1 MPIGNFLK
9 RLFSGTPGRQEQI
22 HPDEEAIHDEA
33 LKLLPLGARR
43 TVRYPPFIE
52 GFPAYLGSDYLLGLQ
67 NELYTK
73 LLGGVGL
80 PKSEFDEVVRP
91 VILNYARFVHLLPAS
106 ENHHHCG
113 PGGLLRHGL
122 EVAYFAMNG
131 TKNTAF
137 DSRRPPSERS
147 RRAVRWNV
155 AGLLCGLLHDTGKAV
170 TDMQIVYPPSDLKWV
185 HSENTVE
192 EWAKAH
198 GLRKYYIE
206 WNKGRHMR
214 HVMKSRDLVMTLC
227 PPQTLTWLMAAGDD
241 ILDALMDA
249 IVGKEESP
257 LYRVLMM
264 ADGKSTKLDMASG
277 EAPQYMTGV
286 PVIKLLTSA
295 MTRLIKEGDWTIN
308 VPGARV
314 WTSTQGVFIAWNSG
328 AQEIIN
334 LILSDQVEAIPR
346 TPTSL
351 LMRLVDQSIAEPGP
365 DGELYWEVAPHC
377 LQKSEKPMI
386 LRCMKLASA
395 DTLFPYDPV
404 PAPVSIRI
412 REGGELI
419 EYAAVTQAQAN
430 VEHNVETAEESTRSE
445 PPVTA
450 AKLAKREPATPATP
464 DRTKDAA
471 APPAHSAAD
480 IPVLSEPSEP
490 EQAEN
495 PKPLALIADPVLAQ
509 LAEIDMDDSDES
521 SRQDFLNSS
530 LLCFSGL
537 STDAPADPET
547 VSKAEAAAEAEPVPN
562 PALERKP
569 QAPKPGP
576 KQVPLNT
583 IFSAQPAGDSH
594 ENRHARTEAPKE
606 KLRLNGARADK
617 PGAGSSFQGKPQ
629 SINSILDKP
638 KNTPKAKSKP
648 KLQDAAKVIER
659 PELII
664 PAEPQTVAALAQSK
678 AAAPPFP
685 GLDLTAAEISALE
698 SNPQL
703 AKQLLATLER
713 PDIFNAYLRRVFVP
727 LKSAHAEGIEDAI
740 ADELVAFDWVWHDF
754 TDESAVPVYTAS
766 KLTGIVLPNWLGS
779 IVARNIKR
787 ELQVFTAAT
796 VGEERAE
803 QLLPLT
809 AALIDQASME
819 KLRSGLEVLTLTQHK
834 LKQISAKFDA
844 NPEDG
849 LCALHLHRD
858 TVYNWRRKVAYI
870 LPVDGELKRLKQ
882 HG

>member
-9 RLFSGTPGRQEQI
+9 RLFTGSPGSPGSPGSQEQI

-52 GFPAYLGSDYLLGLQ
+52 GFPAYLSSDYLLGLQ
-67 NELYTK
+67 DELYTK

-80 PKSEFDEVVRP
+80 PKSEFDEIVRP
-91 VILNYARFVHLLPAS
+91 AILNYARFVHLLPAS

-122 EVAYFAMNG
+122 EVAYFSMNG

-185 HSENTVE
+185 HSEHTVE
-192 EWAKAH
+192 EWAKKH

-214 HVMKSRDLVMTLC
+214 HVIKSRDLVMTLC

-295 MTRLIKEGDWTIN
+295 MTRLIKEGDWSIN

-314 WTSTQGVFIAWNSG
+314 WTTTQGVFIAWNSG
-328 AQEIIN
+328 AQEIID
-334 LILSDQVEAIPR
+334 LILNDKVEAIPR
-346 TPTSL
+346 SPTSL

-365 DGELYWEVAPHC
+365 DGEMYWEVAPHC
-377 LQKSEKPMI
+377 LQKSDKPMI

-404 PAPVSIRI
+404 PAPISVRI
-412 REGGELI
+412 RQGGELI
-419 EYAAVTQAQAN
+419 EYSADTEAQASIAIHPESQEKEQPQDALSPSITEHQDNAPTQAK
-430 VEHNVETAEESTRSE
+430 
-445 PPVTA
+445 P
-450 AKLAKREPATPATP
+450 K
-464 DRTKDAA
+464 TKKTVPAA
-471 APPAHSAAD
+471 APATATEL
-480 IPVLSEPSEP
+480 PVLSEPSEVEP
-490 EQAEN
+490 ASKR
-495 PKPLALIADPVLAQ
+495 PKPEAQPDVVLAQ
-509 LAEIDMDDSDES
+509 LAEIEVHDNDEA
-521 SRQDFLNSS
+521 SRQGFLDSA
-530 LLCFSGL
+530 LLCLSGQ
-537 STDAPADPET
+537 DT
-547 VSKAEAAAEAEPVPN
+547 VAYDEAEAETAVAIEPEAA
-562 PALERKP
+562 PAQKPSKP
-569 QAPKPGP
+569 QGNVRQVTMGTIMKVDPKSSSI
-576 KQVPLNT
+576 QQ
-583 IFSAQPAGDSH
+583 QPAKK
-594 ENRHARTEAPKE
+594 EPQKE
-606 KLRLNGARADK
+606 KLRLNGAR
-617 PGAGSSFQGKPQ
+617 GEQGGGRGSSQGKTQPNQQEGRADRVQ
-629 SINSILDKP
+629 SEPPVLVQTAPEKTAPIVLEAQGTNYPGLKLTSEEKSALDSNP
-638 KNTPKAKSKP
+638 
-648 KLQDAAKVIER
+648 D
-659 PELII
+659 
-664 PAEPQTVAALAQSK
+664 LAQ
-678 AAAPPFP
+678 
-685 GLDLTAAEISALE
+685 
-698 SNPQL
+698 
-703 AKQLLATLER
+703 QLLATLDR
-713 PDIFNAYLRRVFVP
+713 PDIFNSYLRRVFVP
-727 LKSAHAEGIEDAI
+727 LRSAHPEGLEDAVADQLI
-740 ADELVAFDWVWHDF
+740 ACDWVWHDF
-754 TDESAVPVYTAS
+754 TDESSAPIYTAS
-766 KLTGIVLPNWLGS
+766 RLTGIVLPNWLGT
-779 IVARNIKR
+779 IVTRNLKR
-787 ELQVFTAAT
+787 ELQVFTAAS
-796 VGEERAE
+796 VGDERTE
-803 QLLPLT
+803 QLIPLSIQLV
-809 AALIDQASME
+809 AQASSE
-819 KLRSGLEVLTLTQHK
+819 KLRSGVSVLSLTQHK
-834 LKQISAKFDA
+834 LKQISACYDA

-858 TVYNWRRKVAYI
+858 TVYNWRRKIAYI
-870 LPVDGELKRLKQ
+870 LPVEGELKRLNQ

>member
-1 MPIGNFLK
+1 MPIGNFL
-9 RLFSGTPGRQEQI
+9 RQLFSGSPGSLEQI

-43 TVRYPPFIE
+43 TVRYPPFLE
-52 GFPAYLGSDYLLGLQ
+52 GFPAYLSSDYLLSLQ

-80 PKSEFDEVVRP
+80 PKSEFDEIVRP
-91 VILNYARFVHLLPAS
+91 AVLNYARFVHLLPAS

-122 EVAYFAMNG
+122 EVAYFSMNG

-147 RRAVRWNV
+147 KRAVRWNV

-192 EWAKAH
+192 EWAKKH

-206 WNKGRHMR
+206 WSKGRHAR

-286 PVIKLLTSA
+286 PVIKLMTSA
-295 MTRLIKEGDWTIN
+295 MTRLIKEGTWTVN

-314 WTSTQGVFIAWNSG
+314 WTSSQGVFIAWNSG

-334 LILSDQVEAIPR
+334 LILSDKVEAIPR

-351 LMRLVDQSIAEPGP
+351 LMRLVDQSVAVPGP
-365 DGELYWEVAPHC
+365 DGELYWEVAPYC
-377 LQKSEKPMI
+377 LQKGEKPMI

-412 REGGELI
+412 RQGGELI
-419 EYAAVTQAQAN
+419 DYPAATEAQASI
-430 VEHNVETAEESTRSE
+430 EHREESE
-445 PPVTA
+445 PSVAPIPSKEDKKATSPSPSKTKVAEA
-450 AKLAKREPATPATP
+450 AN
-464 DRTKDAA
+464 A
-471 APPAHSAAD
+471 APAPSAAD
-480 IPVLSEPSEP
+480 MPVLSKPDDPEPV
-490 EQAEN
+490 
-495 PKPLALIADPVLAQ
+495 KIAQPDPVMAQ
-509 LAEIDMDDSDES
+509 LAEIEVHDNDES
-521 SRQDFLNSS
+521 SRQGFIDSALF
-530 LLCFSGL
+530 CFSGQDTIP
-537 STDAPADPET
+537 SIEPTSSVEPEPERMPAAQPKPPQGGVRQVSMATIRNET
-547 VSKAEAAAEAEPVPN
+547 VPAASSQPAKAEAQ
-562 PALERKP
+562 K
-569 QAPKPGP
+569 
-576 KQVPLNT
+576 
-583 IFSAQPAGDSH
+583 
-594 ENRHARTEAPKE
+594 ENF
-606 KLRLNGARADK
+606 RLNGQRREQASSRA
-617 PGAGSSFQGKPQ
+617 SSLGKTQPIDSILNKGGKGKPQ
-629 SINSILDKP
+629 NKTQPKQPEAPQDSIPRDEAQLPEMTKP
-638 KNTPKAKSKP
+638 APDLTPA
-648 KLQDAAKVIER
+648 V
-659 PELII
+659 PEVQRV
-664 PAEPQTVAALAQSK
+664 EY
-678 AAAPPFP
+678 P
-685 GLDLTAAEISALE
+685 GLDLTPAEKSALDSRPE
-698 SNPQL
+698 L
-703 AKQLLATLER
+703 AAQLLDTLKR

-727 LKSAHAEGIEDAI
+727 LQSAHPDGLDDAI
-740 ADELVAFDWVWHDF
+740 AGQLIACDWVWHDF
-754 TDESAVPVYTAS
+754 TDETAVPMYTAS
-766 KLTGIVLPNWLGS
+766 KLTGVVLPNWLGT
-779 IVARNIKR
+779 IITRNLKR
-787 ELQVFTAAT
+787 ELSVFTAAT

-803 QLLPLT
+803 ELLPL
-809 AALIDQASME
+809 AKALIAQAG
-819 KLRSGLEVLTLTQHK
+819 KDTLPSGLVVLSLSLHK
-834 LKQISAKFDA
+834 IKQISATFDA
-844 NPEDG
+844 NHEDG

-858 TVYNWRRKVAYI
+858 TVYTWRRKTAHI
-870 LPVDGELKRLKQ
+870 LPLEGELKRLNQ